1 MGRFIVRRLLQGALV
16 VFLVTVV
23 VFVTTRLV
31 GDPVDVLLPFE
42 ATEEQRADFEH
53 QLGLD
58 RSIPVQFWHYIGD
71 VVHLDFGESLVL
83 RENAMDIVLERLP
96 ATALLVGASILLA
109 FVVSMILGVIAALRP
124 GGWFDKLA
132 VIGSLA
138 ALSMPEFWVGLL
150 LIYLFAVELDLL
162 PSSGKGGIEHL
173 ILPSVTM
180 AFGMIGRMVMVIR
193 SSMLDELSQPYMHTA
208 RAKGLSGRRSVG
220 LHAMRNVSVPVLTL
234 FGWELILALAGYTAV
249 VETVFAWPGIGFL
262 AYNAIIDQ
270 DLILLQSVVFVVAI
284 LVVLI
289 NIMIDIV
296 YKAIDPR
303 IQLT

>member
-16 VFLVTVV
+16 IFLVTVV

-180 AFGMIGRMVMVIR
+180 AFGMVGRMVMVIR

-284 LVVLI
+284 LVVLV
-289 NIMIDIV
+289 NITIDIA

>member
-1 MGRFIVRRLLQGALV
+1 MGRYILRRLAQGLLV
-16 VFLVTVV
+16 VLLVTVV

-42 ATEEQRADFEH
+42 ATEEERAEFEH

-58 RSIPVQFWHYIGD
+58 RSIPVQFWNYVVD
-71 VVHLDFGESLVL
+71 VLHLDFGESLVL
-83 RENAMDIVLERLP
+83 RESAIDIVFERLP
-96 ATALLVGASILLA
+96 ATLQLVAAGMALA
-109 FVVSMILGVIAALRP
+109 FVVSIPLGVLAALRP
-124 GGWFDKLA
+124 GGIFDRFA
-132 VIGSLA
+132 VVGSLA

-150 LIYLFAVELDLL
+150 LIYVFAVELDLL
-162 PSSGKGGIEHL
+162 PASGKGGLEHL
-173 ILPSVTM
+173 ILPAITM
-180 AFGMIGRMVMVIR
+180 AFATVGRMVMIVR
-193 SSMLDELSQPYMHTA
+193 SSMLDELAQPYVVTA
-208 RAKGLSGRRSVG
+208 TAKGLPRRRTVG
-220 LHAMRNVSVPVLTL
+220 VHAMRNVSVPVLTL

-270 DLILLQSVVFVVAI
+270 DLILLQAVVFVVAI

-289 NIMIDIV
+289 NIAIDV
-296 YKAIDPR
+296 LYRVIDPR

>member
-1 MGRFIVRRLLQGALV
+1 MGRFIIRRLLQGVLV

-42 ATEEQRADFEH
+42 ATPEQRADFEH

-71 VVHLDFGESLVL
+71 VVHLDFGQSLVL
-83 RENAMDIVLERLP
+83 REDAMNIVLERLP

-109 FVVSMILGVIAALRP
+109 FVVSMTLGVIAALRP
-124 GGWFDKLA
+124 GGWFDRLA
-132 VIGSLA
+132 VVGSLA

-150 LIYLFAVELDLL
+150 LIYLFAVELKIL

-193 SSMLDELSQPYMHTA
+193 SSMLDELAQPYMHTA

-289 NIMIDIV
+289 NITIDIV

>member
-1 MGRFIVRRLLQGALV
+1 MGRFIVRRLLQGVLV
-16 VFLVTVV
+16 IFLVTVV

-42 ATEEQRADFEH
+42 STPEQRAEFKH

-58 RSIPVQFWHYIGD
+58 RSIPVQFWHYMGE
-71 VVHLDFGESLVL
+71 VVHLDFGQSLVL
-83 RENAMDIVLERLP
+83 RENAMNVVLERLP
-96 ATALLVGASILLA
+96 ATVLLVSASLILA
-109 FVVSMILGVIAALRP
+109 FVVSMTLGVIAALRP
-124 GGWFDKLA
+124 GGWFDRLA
-132 VIGSLA
+132 VISSLA

-150 LIYLFAVELDLL
+150 LIYLFSVELDLL

-173 ILPSVTM
+173 ILPAVTM

-193 SSMLDELSQPYMHTA
+193 SSMLDELSQPYMQTA

-220 LHAMRNVSVPVLTL
+220 IHAMRNVSVPVLTL

-249 VETVFAWPGIGFL
+249 VETVVAWPGIGFL
-262 AYNAIIDQ
+262 AYNAIVDQ
-270 DLILLQSVVFVVAI
+270 DLIVLQSVVFVVAI

-289 NIMIDIV
+289 NITIDIL
-296 YKAIDPR
+296 YKAVDPR

>member
-58 RSIPVQFWHYIGD
+58 RSIPVQFWHYMGD
-71 VVHLDFGESLVL
+71 VVRLDFGESFAL

-109 FVVSMILGVIAALRP
+109 FVVSMILGIIAALRP

-173 ILPSVTM
+173 ILPAVTM
-180 AFGMIGRMVMVIR
+180 AFGMIGRMMMVIR
-193 SSMLDELSQPYMHTA
+193 SSMLDELSQPYMQTA
-208 RAKGLSGRRSVG
+208 RAKGLTGRRSVG

-289 NIMIDIV
+289 NITIDIV

>member
-42 ATEEQRADFEH
+42 ATPEQRADFEH

-109 FVVSMILGVIAALRP
+109 FVVSMALGVIAALRP

-150 LIYLFAVELDLL
+150 LIYVFAVELDLL

-193 SSMLDELSQPYMHTA
+193 SSMLDELSQPYMQTA

-270 DLILLQSVVFVVAI
+270 DLILLQSVVFVVAL